1 MAVHTRGF
9 REAHAGLTGELE
21 RLRTLAER
29 YPELGDEQRRAEHEQ
44 IVAFLHDEVEPHTK
58 LDEQLLYPEVAAR
71 LGDALVASSMNYDHL
86 AIRHWIA
93 ELTTVDPAH
102 AARVQQLLYGL
113 EALIR
118 VHIWKEEELFVKPLE
133 SGSWPSVISS

>member
-9 REAHAGLTGELE
+9 REAHAGLSNELE

-29 YPELGDEQRRAEHEQ
+29 YPELTEEQRRSEHEQ
-44 IVAFLHDEVEPHTK
+44 IVAFLHDKVEPHTK
-58 LDEQLLYPEVAAR
+58 LDERLLYPEVAER
-71 LGDALVASSMNYDHL
+71 LGDALVATSMNYDHL

-93 ELTTVDPAH
+93 ELATADPHDTAH
-102 AARVQQLLYGL
+102 LQQLLYGL
-113 EALIR
+113 EAIIR

-133 SGSWPSVISS
+133 SGSWPSV